1 MRYQFN
7 VIKNLIKSSFWKLFI
22 VYIAFYACI
31 YCVIQINSFEITDKD
46 FYFLV
51 GIITKDNGGF
61 LEYLWILF
69 QIICTT
75 YMSWNYLEYDNNHS
89 KEFLYLR
96 KSFNRIFIE
105 KLLILCTL
113 ILSVRIIIFG
123 ISYFI
128 LKKHVYFSINDF
140 IKSIIIYSIL
150 PLFLILYKFIKR
162 KYINK
167 KL

>member
-1 MRYQFN
+1 
-7 VIKNLIKSSFWKLFI
+7 
-22 VYIAFYACI
+22 
-31 YCVIQINSFEITDKD
+31 
-46 FYFLV
+46 
-51 GIITKDNGGF
+51 
-61 LEYLWILF
+61 
-69 QIICTT
+69 
-75 YMSWNYLEYDNNHS
+75 MSWNYLEYDNNHS